1 MHIKMKNYIPYKDSE
16 LVAWNANFTAQVRA
30 GATLWGITPA
40 EVSDLQDA
48 TLKQKIIKTNKF

>member
-1 MHIKMKNYIPYKDSE
+1 MKNYIPYKDSE